1 MFFSINHIFIFN
13 LNLVSTLIF
22 SLLFSLCF
30 SLSDDHAYLH
40 GGNITV
46 H

>member
-30 SLSDDHAYLH
+30 SLSDEAYLH